1 LIAVRYKRIPSTN
14 VKAKALASNDALE
27 WTVLVSDVQTRGR
40 GREGRRW
47 ESHKGGLWFSVILRP
62 KLPAGK
68 VSLLQFLASNATR
81 RAVVEETGVRAWMKW
96 PNDLVLESGKLAGTL
111 VESKSVGDKVSF
123 VVVGIGLNV
132 NQTKRQL
139 PTAATSIYVSSG
151 REHRLDDLLKSIV
164 DNMRSQYQSLS
175 DSGKILDEWWRNCI
189 HRSRLV
195 QVETPRGVVKGVN
208 IGINP
213 EGSLLIETSKLV
225 VETVVE
231 GRLRI
236 LSD

>member
-1 LIAVRYKRIPSTN
+1 M
-14 VKAKALASNDALE
+14 
-27 WTVLVSDVQTRGR
+27 
-40 GREGRRW
+40 
-47 ESHKGGLWFSVILRP
+47 SVILRP

-68 VSLLQFLASNATR
+68 VPVFQFLASNATR
-81 RAVVEETGVRAWMKW
+81 RAVVEKTGVRAWTKW

-111 VESKSVGDKVSF
+111 VESKNVGDKVSF
-123 VVVGIGLNV
+123 VIVGIGLNV

-139 PTAATSIYVSSG
+139 PAGATSIYVSSG
-151 REHRLDDLLKSIV
+151 REHRLDDLLEGIV
-164 DNMRSQYQSLS
+164 DNIRSEYQSLNES
-175 DSGKILDEWWRNCI
+175 AKILGEWWRNCI
-189 HRSRLV
+189 HRPRLV

-213 EGSLLIETSKLV
+213 EGSLLIETGKLV

>member
-1 LIAVRYKRIPSTN
+1 MVVTYKRIPSTN
-14 VKAKALASNDALE
+14 VKAKAIASHGAPD
-27 WTVLVSDVQTRGR
+27 WTVVVSEVQTRGR
-40 GREGRRW
+40 GRKGRRW
-47 ESHKGGLWFSVILRP
+47 ESHKCGLWFSVILRP

-96 PNDLVLESGKLAGTL
+96 PNDLVLESGKLTGTL

>member
-1 LIAVRYKRIPSTN
+1 MIVVRYQRIPSTN
-14 VKAKALASNDALE
+14 DKAKALASHGAPD
-27 WTVLVSDVQTRGR
+27 WTVVVSEVQTRGR
-40 GREGRRW
+40 GRKGRRW

-81 RAVVEETGVRAWMKW
+81 RAVVEETGVRAWLKW
-96 PNDLVLESGKLAGTL
+96 PNDLVLESGKLGGIL
-111 VESKSVGDKVSF
+111 VESKSVGNKVSS
-123 VVVGIGLNV
+123 VILGIGLNV
-132 NQTKRQL
+132 NQTKRHL

-175 DSGKILDEWWRNCI
+175 DSANILDEWWLNCI

-195 QVETPRGVVKGVN
+195 QVETPRGIVKGTS

-213 EGSLLIETSKLV
+213 EGSLRIETGKLM

-231 GRLRI
+231 GKLRI